1 MFHFNSANIGLS
13 SICCAGEFYVIN
25 DYPPHLQYLQYLH
38 ALSNLEK
45 CCSKNRTSKKVFHNI
60 LNFPDNHTAI

>member
-1 MFHFNSANIGLS
+1 M
-13 SICCAGEFYVIN
+13 VT
-25 DYPPHLQYLQYLH
+25 DYPPHLQYLH

-45 CCSKNRTSKKVFHNI
+45 CCSNNRSGKKDFHNI